1 MPDLKCHTLVIGAG
15 PGGYV
20 AAIRAA
26 QLGLDTVIVER
37 DYWGGTC
44 LNVGCIPSKAIIH
57 VAEEYEKVRQFAGKS
72 ALGIELK
79 SPKLNFKKSMAWKDN
94 IVSQLT
100 GGVSGLLKK
109 AGVKSLSGT
118 ARFVDGK
125 TVEVEAA
132 DGVQII
138 RAKNIIIATG
148 STSAQLAHM
157 PFGGD
162 VISSSQALAL
172 SKVPKSLSIIGAGYI
187 GMELGMAFAKLG
199 SKVTIIEMSDRIL
212 PSFDAE
218 LTAPVAARLKELG
231 VELCL
236 SAKAHGF
243 DPDKNSLTVELSS
256 GTQVSL
262 PSDKVLVTV
271 GRKPALN
278 ALELEN
284 LLVDMDG
291 DYIKIDE
298 RCRTSMTG
306 IYAIGDVTGNPMLA
320 HRAMAQGE
328 MVAEILA
335 GENRVWDKN
344 VIPAVCFTDPEIV
357 TVGLSEAEA
366 ITAGYSVKVESF
378 PFLANGRAKTMENE
392 AGFVRMVARS
402 EDHLILGVQ
411 AVGQGVSELSSYF
424 AFMCEMGARTED
436 VARTIHAHPTRGE
449 AVQEAALKSLG
460 QALHI

>member
-1 MPDLKCHTLVIGAG
+1 M
-15 PGGYV
+15 
-20 AAIRAA
+20 
-26 QLGLDTVIVER
+26 
-37 DYWGGTC
+37 
-44 LNVGCIPSKAIIH
+44 
-57 VAEEYEKVRQFAGKS
+57 
-72 ALGIELK
+72 
-79 SPKLNFKKSMAWKDN
+79 
-94 IVSQLT
+94 
-100 GGVSGLLKK
+100 
-109 AGVKSLSGT
+109 
-118 ARFVDGK
+118 
-125 TVEVEAA
+125 
-132 DGVQII
+132 QII

-271 GRKPALN
+271 GRKPALS

-328 MVAEILA
+328 ICLLYTSPSPRDQR
-335 GENRVWDKN
+335 G
-344 VIPAVCFTDPEIV
+344 
-357 TVGLSEAEA
+357 S
-366 ITAGYSVKVESF
+366 
-378 PFLANGRAKTMENE
+378 
-392 AGFVRMVARS
+392 RMP
-402 EDHLILGVQ
+402 
-411 AVGQGVSELSSYF
+411 SS
-424 AFMCEMGARTED
+424 A
-436 VARTIHAHPTRGE
+436 
-449 AVQEAALKSLG
+449 
-460 QALHI
+460 